1 MGVAE
6 LTHHYLACESDLRA
20 SLNHRMGRHFPVD
33 DVMQETWIRARRSG
47 RRPPAAAVRPWLF
60 KIARHLALDEVRRR
74 RPIAFTD
81 ALPEPAGD
89 EWVRDRRTIGES
101 VVRVGD
107 EWMPVETAADLVE
120 VELKRLPSSYR
131 EGLVDHYLQTCP
143 YARLAAR
150 EGTSVQT
157 VKSRMVRARRKLAA
171 RVRRRAE
178 RR

>member
-1 MGVAE
+1 MG
-6 LTHHYLACESDLRA
+6 S
-20 SLNHRMGRHFPVD
+20 HFPLD
-33 DVMQETWIRARRSG
+33 DVMQETWVRARRSG

-60 KIARHLALDEVRRR
+60 KIAQHLALDEVRRR
-74 RPIAFTD
+74 RPAAFTD
-81 ALPEPAGD
+81 ALPEAVGD
-89 EWVRDRRTIGES
+89 EWVRDRPAPEER

-107 EWMPVETAADLVE
+107 EWLPVSVAAGLMESELDGLSET
-120 VELKRLPSSYR
+120 YR
-131 EGLVDHYLQTCP
+131 DGLVGHYLQTCP

-150 EGTSVQT
+150 EGASIQT